1 MPDVTTSLRIPNYAS
16 APSGL
21 SGQLYFNSTDKQFY
35 YHDGTNWVMLGLASS
50 SGNVSNSGVPT
61 VGQIALWTDATHIQG
76 VADTTKQWDG
86 GATGLTAATGRTSLG
101 GTTVGQSLFT
111 LTNPNAVTFP
121 KILVGNT
128 VVAESAATHL
138 TSIGLN
144 NVTNDAQIKASDFP
158 VSVSSGQIC
167 VFNGAG
173 GKSIQAGTGTGL
185 VTVASGVYA
194 VVADN
199 RSNWDTAFTNNLRW
213 DGGATSLVAA
223 TGRTSLGLVIGTN
236 VQAWDSDLDTIS
248 TASPGNSQYYG
259 TNASGTKG
267 FYALTPP
274 KVTAI
279 AASGTFTCT
288 TGVRS
293 IKVECLGGGGGG
305 GGAKA
310 SAGTC
315 TTGGGGGGGG
325 YEVALLTSG
334 LKASYTVVIGA
345 GGTAGAATPTDG
357 GTGGSTTFDSPS
369 VCTAGGGVGGLNSAT
384 GSTVATFAGIGGLG
398 GTGSLGNYGFS
409 GSYGD
414 HGIVQGGGI
423 GKGGTGGSSQW
434 GGTTVGAVNAAAGG
448 VGRSFGGGGS
458 GAASNSATGFAGG
471 AGAAGGI
478 IVTEYF

>member
-1 MPDVTTSLRIPNYAS
+1 MPQVLTSLQVPNYGSNPGSPISGQVYWNSGDKQLYYYNGTAWVQL
-16 APSGL
+16 GL
-21 SGQLYFNSTDKQFY
+21 SSNDTGGNVVNVGTPSNGQLAQ
-35 YHDGTNWVMLGLASS
+35 
-50 SGNVSNSGVPT
+50 
-61 VGQIALWTDATHIQG
+61 WTGATSIQG
-76 VADTTKQWDG
+76 IADTTKQWDG
-86 GATGLTAATGRTSLG
+86 GSTGLTASTGRTSLG
-101 GTTVGQSLFT
+101 
-111 LTNPNAVTFP
+111 
-121 KILVGNT
+121 
-128 VVAESAATHL
+128 
-138 TSIGLN
+138 
-144 NVTNDAQIKASDFP
+144 
-158 VSVSSGQIC
+158 
-167 VFNGAG
+167 
-173 GKSIQAGTGTGL
+173 
-185 VTVASGVYA
+185 ASGVGA
-194 VVADN
+194 AIFTLAGPG
-199 RSNWDTAFTNNLRW
+199 SNSWLKVTGLGTASYE
-213 DGGATSLVAA
+213 DAA
-223 TGRTSLGLVIGTN
+223 TTRTSLGLGTAAT
-236 VQAWDSDLDTIS
+236 QAS
-248 TASPGNSQYYG
+248 TAFEVPLTFSNTVRRTTNTIDLVGDASAPGNSQYYG
-259 TNASGTKG
+259 TNPSGTKG
-267 FYALTPP
+267 WYALTPP

-357 GTGGSTTFDSPS
+357 GTGGATSFDSPS

-398 GTGSLGNYGFS
+398 GTGSVGNYGFS

-448 VGRSFGGGGS
+448 VGRSFGGGGA